1 VTAVVACGHPD
12 ALFDA
17 ALARPVRVAPT
28 AVYLAA
34 RAALRAGASSST
46 AIPPAAPAGPAG
58 RPVETIPAS
67 SRRHRA
73 LRQGARAGRRRD
85 RRLRSAAGQGWVWT
99 DEQRVGNGPRA
110 YGRSPTPLRIAR
122 AIPPGHRRA
131 TQAHRWLARV
141 REAALAEFRAD
152 AAERR
157 IALAVVAARHL
168 DVATGVYAGGWDR
181 LAHLVGVS
189 RSTVARWLAWLRA
202 RSLLGVVSTGRVTD
216 TDTPMALVVDGD
228 GQPRNEAAV
237 YVPCEPDTPR
247 VRQAPDP
254 GLVALDPRW
263 ATGQLVVG
271 DDGRVQADRS
281 RHPRTVDDP
290 TPAPPA
296 GGAGSPGSDR
306 PVDETD
312 TPVWT
317 SGAGTQNG
325 RAHAPGCTAT
335 RATAGGPLRGQN
347 IAAPRQP
354 QPGHPESAGPV
365 DSPVGSPAE
374 AGPCP
379 TCGAWPAHQAA
390 RTRAERLRLAH
401 QLRRTSP
408 DLAPISARLLRHLLR
423 PWLHA
428 GWTATDLLHAID
440 HHPTTGPRRHSPTT
454 GGPGTIRNPAGWL
467 VARLRDWQTPDGTPG
482 PSQRQRTAAARA
494 TGAYAPPP
502 TTGPTV
508 EAGPVI
514 WPAVRPSASRA
525 DQFTRPGSYRDGHRR

>member
-17 ALARPVRVAPT
+17 ALARPARVAPT

-46 AIPPAAPAGPAG
+46 AIPTAAPVGPAG
-58 RPVETIPAS
+58 QPVETTPAG

-73 LRQGARAGRRRD
+73 SRQGARAGRRWD

-99 DEQRVGNGPRA
+99 DDQRVGNGPRA

-141 REAALAEFRAD
+141 REAALAEFRLD

-168 DVATGVYAGGWDR
+168 DVQTGTYAGGWDR
-181 LAHLVGVS
+181 LAHVVGVS

-202 RSLLGVVSTGRVTD
+202 RSLLGVVSTGRVTAL
-216 TDTPMALVVDGD
+216 DTPMALVVDGD
-228 GQPRNEAAV
+228 GQARNEAAV

-263 ATGQLVVG
+263 HTGQLVVG

-281 RHPRTVDDP
+281 RHPRTVDEP

-312 TPVWT
+312 TPMWT
-317 SGAGTQNG
+317 SGAGTQDG

-335 RATAGGPLRGQN
+335 RATAGAPLRGGN
-347 IAAPRQP
+347 IAAARQHP
-354 QPGHPESAGPV
+354 PEPARPPNRSPGDHSCPECGPWTRT
-365 DSPVGSPAE
+365 SP
-374 AGPCP
+374 
-379 TCGAWPAHQAA
+379 A
-390 RTRAERLRLAH
+390 RTRSERLRLAH

>member
-1 VTAVVACGHPD
+1 MAAGHPD
-12 ALFDA
+12 ALFDPSPGF
-17 ALARPVRVAPT
+17 RTRVGPT
-28 AVYLAA
+28 ADYLAA
-34 RAALRAGASSST
+34 KAALRAGAGATSST
-46 AIPPAAPAGPAG
+46 PA
-58 RPVETIPAS
+58 VETRRPPLPRRRAHS
-67 SRRHRA
+67 RGLRARSRRQRS
-73 LRQGARAGRRRD
+73 
-85 RRLRSAAGQGWVWT
+85 LRSAAGQGWVWT

-263 ATGQLVVG
+263 VTGQLVVG

-296 GGAGSPGSDR
+296 DGAGSPGSDG

-325 RAHAPGCTAT
+325 RAHAQGCTAT
-335 RATAGGPLRGQN
+335 RATAGGPLRGRN

-354 QPGHPESAGPV
+354 QPGHPESAG
-365 DSPVGSPAE
+365 PVGSPAE

>member
-34 RAALRAGASSST
+34 RAARAALRAGASSST
-46 AIPPAAPAGPAG
+46 AAPTAAPAGPAG
-58 RPVETIPAS
+58 RPVETTPAS

-73 LRQGARAGRRRD
+73 SRRGSGAGRRRD

-99 DEQRVGNGPRA
+99 DDQRVGNGPRA

-131 TQAHRWLARV
+131 AQAHRWLARV

-312 TPVWT
+312 TPMWT

-325 RAHAPGCTAT
+325 RAHAQDCTAT
-335 RATAGGPLRGQN
+335 RAKAGGPLRGRN

-354 QPGHPESAGPV
+354 QPKRAKPPNR
-365 DSPVGSPAE
+365 SPGDQ
-374 AGPCP
+374 PCP
-379 TCGAWPAHQAA
+379 ECSPWTRTSPA
-390 RTRAERLRLAH
+390 RTRSERLRLAH

-408 DLAPISARLLRHLLR
+408 DLARISPRLLRHLLR

-428 GWTATDLLHAID
+428 GWTAADLVHAID
-440 HHPTTGPRRHSPTT
+440 HHPATGPRRHSPTT
-454 GGPGTIRNPAGWL
+454 GGPGAIRNPAGWL
-467 VARLRDWQTPDGTPG
+467 LARLRDWQTPDGTPG

-494 TGAYAPPP
+494 AGTYATPPP
-502 TTGPTV
+502 AAPASTTTGPAEPARWPPVRRPPTP
-508 EAGPVI
+508 AGSP
-514 WPAVRPSASRA
+514 
-525 DQFTRPGSYRDGHRR
+525 